1 MMDDDAPPFAL
12 PSLENGNGAE
22 RGFNHSTAMIQ

>member
-12 PSLENGNGAE
+12 PSLENDNGSE
-22 RGFNHSTAMIQ
+22 RGFNHSTAMV